1 MTPEQARIGALVR
14 FATAITVLN
23 VLGHL
28 VLGFE
33 VSVLQSFVAAV
44 TCYACEITLEI
55 IGAWSENR
63 QPAFLGGGW
72 KRFIIFL
79 LPAHITGMA
88 TGMLIYDAD
97 SIFPFIFGA
106 AVAIASK
113 AIFTVTV
120 RGKSRHI
127 LNPSNTGILATVF
140 LFPSVG
146 AVFPYQFTQDLNGFW
161 QWALPAIFIASGT
174 FLNSRFTKKMPL
186 ILAWLGGFVVQAVIR
201 HYFFGGALAASLL
214 PMSGVA
220 FLLFTFY
227 MITDPQTSPSSVR
240 GQIIFG
246 LSLAAIYGVLMALHV
261 FYAIFVALF
270 ILCVF
275 RGALLYVCE
284 LEPVRRV
291 QLPAEWQWLTFGRP
305 ASLRGVPATS
315 RDVMERV
322 TPPSSDVSMMEGT
335 GSMRPR

>member
-33 VSVLQSFVAAV
+33 VSVLQSIVAAV

-72 KRFIIFL
+72 KKFIIFL

-88 TGMLIYDAD
+88 TGMLIYDGD
-97 SIFPFIFGA
+97 HVLPFIFGG

-120 RGKSRHI
+120 HGKRRHI
-127 LNPSNTGILATVF
+127 LNPSNTGIVATVF

-146 AVFPYQFTQDLNGFW
+146 AVYPWQFTQGVNGFW
-161 QWALPAIFIASGT
+161 QWALPAIFIAAGT

-201 HYFFGGALAASLL
+201 YHFFGVSLVAGL
-214 PMSGVA
+214 SPMIGVA

-240 GQIIFG
+240 SQIIFG
-246 LSLAAIYGVLMALHV
+246 LSLATLYGVLMALHV
-261 FYAIFVALF
+261 FYAIFLCLF

-291 QLPAEWQWLTFGRP
+291 QLSAEGLWLTFGRF

-335 GSMRPR
+335 GSMRP